1 MTFTSK
7 EKSQRPIKDTGF
19 CARSKTNVKL
29 QAQRKDLPF
38 TKSVQTGKYFGVL
51 VTVQAYAA
59 NQKLLVNLTD
69 HRTWDVRAFTGHP
82 RPLTYGSCSLLPCT
96 LLELVEREKK
106 EKKKKKKAPNWELKF
121 ISGLP
126 TRILAMLHGSH
137 AFSLNGIYTLDSSF
151 LEVQITK
158 FIQTKIPC

>member
-96 LLELVEREKK
+96 LLELGERGKK
-106 EKKKKKKAPNWELKF
+106 EKKEEKRLINYMKLQNQQPIHPYFILIQEFVFPYKAK
-121 ISGLP
+121 P
-126 TRILAMLHGSH
+126 TE
-137 AFSLNGIYTLDSSF
+137 N
-151 LEVQITK
+151 
-158 FIQTKIPC
+158 